1 MRSNVRTE
9 TAGKSRNMNRI
20 AVTALAATTLAL
32 LACQSAPSP
41 VTGSSDAASSVPT
54 ISASAPDVVLAADT
68 PRTTVDG
75 NPFIAPAGWSLQ
87 TKGAAVIVAAPE
99 QGSRIALVD
108 VAGADA
114 DAAVAAAWA
123 AFDPAAK
130 WPLKLAVDRPARD
143 GWEQVRS
150 YTYETSANDQ
160 RRVSAQ
166 ALRHGERWTVAI
178 YDMANAVGEKR
189 GAQVALIFDRLLPK
203 GYSRESFAGKTAHAL
218 DAARIDQLKTFVEDA
233 RRQLDVP
240 GVAIGIVQD
249 GKVVLAEGFGVREQ
263 GKPDKVDGDTLFMI
277 ASNTKA
283 MTTLMLAKLVAQGKF
298 GWDTPVT
305 RILPEFRL
313 GDADTT
319 RQVLVK
325 HLICACTGLPRQD
338 MEWLFEGEGATPESV
353 MKTLATM
360 QPTSR
365 FGELFQYSNPMAAAA
380 GFAGGH
386 VLYPDKELGAAYDVA
401 MQSQVFDPLGMHS
414 TTFDYA
420 KAMSA
425 DHAMPHGLDV
435 DGKTVPASMDLNYT
449 VVPAR
454 PAGAAW
460 SSVNDVLRYVQMELD
475 KGLLPDGTRYID
487 EAPLLERRKQQVALG
502 NDASYGMGLMV
513 DRTWGVPVV
522 HHGGDM
528 LGFHSDMLWL
538 PEQGVGAVILTNSD
552 PGVYI
557 RGPFQRR
564 LLEVLFDGKPEAA
577 ENVTAQ
583 AKRLR
588 DTIAAERKR
597 LTAPADA
604 GVSSRLA
611 ARYRNADLGDNV
623 VTREGT
629 ATRFDF
635 GGWKSEVASRRND
648 DGTLSFVTISPG
660 EDGFEFVVADTQGAR
675 SLVLRDAQHEYAFAE
690 VE

>member
-1 MRSNVRTE
+1 
-9 TAGKSRNMNRI
+9 MNRI
-20 AVTALAATTLAL
+20 PLVVFGTLAL
-32 LACQSAPSP
+32 LLAACKPASETATPDATAPATTAP
-41 VTGSSDAASSVPT
+41 AATPSE
-54 ISASAPDVVLAADT
+54 VLAADT

-75 NPFIAPAGWSLQ
+75 NPFVAPAGWSLE
-87 TKGAAVIVAAPE
+87 TKGPAVILTAPE
-99 QGSRIALVD
+99 GGSRVALVD
-108 VAGADA
+108 VAGKDA

-123 AFDPAAK
+123 AYDTSAK
-130 WPLKLAVDRPARD
+130 WPLKLATDRPPRD

-150 YTYETSANDQ
+150 YNYETSANDQ
-160 RRVSAQ
+160 RGVMAQ
-166 ALRHGERWTVAI
+166 ALKHGERWTVAI

-203 GYSRESFAGKTAHAL
+203 GYSRESFAGKTANKL
-218 DAARIDQLKTFVEDA
+218 DAARLGELKQFVENA
-233 RRQLDVP
+233 RKELDVP

-249 GKVVLAEGFGVREQ
+249 GKVVFADGFGVRAV

-283 MTTLMLAKLVAQGKF
+283 MTTLMLAKLVAEGKF

-305 RILPEFRL
+305 QILPEFKL

-338 MEWLFEGEGATPESV
+338 MEWLFQSEGATPESV

-360 QPTSR
+360 QPTSK

-386 VLYPDKELGAAYDVA
+386 VLYPDKEFGAAYDAA
-401 MQSQVFDPLGMHS
+401 MQSQVFDPLGMKS

-420 KAMSA
+420 KAMRG

-449 VVPAR
+449 IVPAR

-475 KGLLPDGTRYID
+475 KGLLPDGKRYVD

-528 LGFHSDMLWL
+528 LGFHSDMMWL
-538 PEQGVGAVILTNSD
+538 PDQNVGAVILTNSD

-564 LLEVLFDGKPEAA
+564 LLEVLFDGKPEAV
-577 ENVTAQ
+577 ENVAAQ
-583 AKRLR
+583 AKRLKES
-588 DTIAAERKR
+588 IAAERKR

-604 GVSSRLA
+604 TASGKLA
-611 ARYRNADLGDNV
+611 ARYHSDELGDIAV
-623 VTREGT
+623 SHKGK
-629 ATRFDF
+629 ATWFDF
-635 GGWKSEVASRRND
+635 GGWKSEVASRSND
-648 DGTLSFVTISPG
+648 DGSLSFVTISPG
-660 EDGFEFVVADTQGAR
+660 EDGFEFVVTDKGEVR

-690 VE
+690 AKEPAGD